1 VKRRAFVGMSTRYYK
16 YLSAM
21 AVLDHA
27 HAKRGGFTRSQ
38 NVRSEHT
45 SLNCGFYYHDATS
58 CAEAL
63 QLMLER
69 HKEVTGKK
77 VRSDCN
83 VLFEHVVW
91 LSENRYRQLE
101 QAHGPE
107 RVRDAFLARLQRYAE
122 SLRQEFGFEPL
133 GIEIHFDEGHYSAD
147 IQRNHLDEAHH
158 SAIIQRNH
166 LDEVHHSGD
175 ERRFIRNI
183 HAHVQFF
190 NYDFSARRAPL
201 RHLMNSGKDPQGRT
215 NALNPHFVRM
225 QDLVAAPFKNLG
237 FERGVSKLITGR
249 EHESKESFVIGKLLA
264 AQQAKQ
270 ALEHERDQLVDQL
283 LTQRV
288 EQRQLA
294 QQIVLQRHEAALW
307 ATEIQKLKDQFHHLQ
322 QLIKQRAVAAVRQ
335 FALRINQLTSSNKPA
350 R

>member
-1 VKRRAFVGMSTRYYK
+1 MKRRAFVGSNTRYYK
-16 YLSAM
+16 LPAAM

-27 HAKRGGFTRSQ
+27 HAQRGGYTRSQ
-38 NVRSEHT
+38 NVHSEYT
-45 SLNCGFYYHDATS
+45 MSNCGFYYHDATS

-69 HKEVTGKK
+69 HKKVTGKK

-91 LSENRYRQLE
+91 LSEHRYRQLE
-101 QAHGPE
+101 QAYGPD
-107 RVRDAFLARLQRYAE
+107 RVRDAFLARLQIYAE
-122 SLRQEFGFEPL
+122 SVRQEFGFEPL
-133 GIEIHFDEGHYSAD
+133 GIDIHFDEGHYSAD
-147 IQRNHLDEAHH
+147 IQRNHDDEADQ
-158 SAIIQRNH
+158 SA
-166 LDEVHHSGD
+166 D
-175 ERRFIRNI
+175 ERKFIRNI

-190 NYDFSARRAPL
+190 NYDFSARLAPL
-201 RHLMNSGKDPQGRT
+201 RHLKNSGKDPHGRT
-215 NALNPHFVRM
+215 NALNPYFVRM

-249 EHESKESFVIGKLLA
+249 EHESKEALVLSKLLA

-270 ALEHERDQLVDQL
+270 ALEHERDRLVDQL
-283 LTQRV
+283 LAHRV
-288 EQRQLA
+288 EQKKLE
-294 QQIVLQRHEAALW
+294 QQIVLQRHEATVW
-307 ATEIQKLKDQFHHLQ
+307 AAEIQKLKHQFHQLQ

-335 FALRINQLTSSNKPA
+335 FAVRMNQLTSVNRPT

>member
-1 VKRRAFVGMSTRYYK
+1 MKKTAFVGSNTRYYK
-16 YLSAM
+16 LPAAM

-27 HAKRGGFTRSQ
+27 HAKREGFTRSQ

-58 CAEAL
+58 CAEVL

-69 HKEVTGKK
+69 HKKVTGKK

-91 LSENRYRQLE
+91 LSEHRYRQLE

-107 RVRDAFLARLQRYAE
+107 RVRDAFMARLQRYAE

-133 GIEIHFDEGHYSAD
+133 GIDIHYDEGHYSTNM
-147 IQRNHLDEAHH
+147 QRND
-158 SAIIQRNH
+158 
-166 LDEVHHSGD
+166 LDEVHHSAS
-175 ERRFIRNI
+175 EQRFVRNI

-201 RHLMNSGKDPQGRT
+201 RHLMNSGTDQQGRT
-215 NALNPHFVRM
+215 NALNLNFVRM
-225 QDLVAAPFKNLG
+225 QDLVAAPFKSLG

-249 EHESKESFVIGKLLA
+249 EHESKEAFVIGKLLA
-264 AQQAKQ
+264 AKQAKD

-283 LTQRV
+283 VAQRV
-288 EQRQLA
+288 EQRRLE
-294 QQIVLQRHEAALW
+294 QQIVLQRQEAALW
-307 ATEIQKLKDQFHHLQ
+307 TTEIQKLKNQFHQLQ
-322 QLIKQRAVAAVRQ
+322 QLIRQGAVAAVRQ

>member
-1 VKRRAFVGMSTRYYK
+1 MKRRAFVGLNSRYYK
-16 YLSAM
+16 LPAAM

-27 HAKRGGFTRSQ
+27 HAQRGGFTRSQ
-38 NVRSEHT
+38 NVHSEHT

-63 QLMLER
+63 QLMLDR
-69 HKEVTGKK
+69 HKVVTGKK

-91 LSENRYRQLE
+91 LSEHRYRQLE
-101 QAHGPE
+101 QAYGPE

-122 SLRQEFGFEPL
+122 SVRQEFGFEPL
-133 GIEIHFDEGHYSAD
+133 GIDIHFDEGHYSAD
-147 IQRNHLDEAHH
+147 
-158 SAIIQRNH
+158 
-166 LDEVHHSGD
+166 
-175 ERRFIRNI
+175 ERRFIRNC
-183 HAHVQFF
+183 HAHVIFF

-201 RHLMNSGKDPQGRT
+201 RHLMNSGRDPQGRT

-225 QDLVAAPFKNLG
+225 QDLVALPFKNLG

-249 EHESKESFVIGKLLA
+249 EHESKEDFVLSKLLA
-264 AQQAKQ
+264 ARQARE

-283 LTQRV
+283 LAHRV
-288 EQRQLA
+288 EQKKLE
-294 QQIVLQRHEAALW
+294 QQITLQRHEATLW
-307 ATEIQKLKDQFHHLQ
+307 AAEIQKLKDQFYHLQ

-335 FALRINQLTSSNKPA
+335 FALRVNQLTSANKPA